1 MKTLYILRHAKSDQ
15 GDGSIRDHDRPLN
28 GRGREAAPKMGA
40 YLKAK
45 GYKPDVVLCSTAR
58 RTVETCD
65 LVRPSLGDMT
75 VAFEEGLYLAE
86 ARTILDRVRRL
97 DDALRTAMVIGHNP
111 GLEQLANALSASPKA
126 EDEERR
132 HRRMREKFSTC
143 ALAVI
148 QFPVKTWREIKQGG
162 GTLND
167 FMRPRD
173 L

>member
-15 GDGSIRDHDRPLN
+15 GDGSMRDHDRPLN
-28 GRGREAAPKMGA
+28 TRGREAAPKMGA

-45 GYKPDVVLCSTAR
+45 GYKPDLVLCSTAR
-58 RTVETCD
+58 RTIETCD
-65 LVRPSLGDMT
+65 LIRPSLGDIT
-75 VAFEEGLYLAE
+75 VAFEAGLYLAE
-86 ARTILDRVRRL
+86 ARSIIDRLRRL
-97 DDALRTAMVIGHNP
+97 DDGVGAAMVIGHNP
-111 GLEQLANALSASPKA
+111 GLEQLAAGLSASPKT
-126 EDEERR
+126 EDEERL

-148 QFPVKTWREIKQGG
+148 KFPVKTWRDVKLGAG
-162 GTLND
+162 VLGD